1 MSLSTA
7 HDNCPRCNS
16 TALGLI
22 RSQFKK
28 YCTDCGLWFDWPTE
42 TPLLVAQ
49 LDDHSGSQPLELV
62 EHSQKFRTT
71 KASVATTLDNDW
83 LRICTTHV

>member
-1 MSLSTA
+1 MWLDKSIYELHEVLDMIERKAS
-7 HDNCPRCNS
+7 
-16 TALGLI
+16 
-22 RSQFKK
+22 
-28 YCTDCGLWFDWPTE
+28 
-42 TPLLVAQ
+42 PLAEQ

-83 LRICTTHV
+83 LRICTTQV